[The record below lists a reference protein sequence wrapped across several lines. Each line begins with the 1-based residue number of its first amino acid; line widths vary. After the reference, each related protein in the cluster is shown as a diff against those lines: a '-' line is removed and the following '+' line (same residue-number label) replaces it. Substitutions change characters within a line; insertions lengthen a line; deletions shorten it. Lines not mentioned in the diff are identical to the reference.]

1 MLGYHIRPAVI
12 TKSNFCQ
19 IKAHTTSTVSEM
31 SENQHNIGDM
41 TTFCRY
47 IRLILPWA
55 LYVRLLI
62 FGAALTWMWST
73 TRWSVSSPLN
83 SALLSAFFKS
93 CSKNSADFLGH
104 LPWQAP
110 HCLHYKK
117 RKQKFLRTGIIF
129 SCNLLHICGFQ
140 MATFT
145 KNCVSDWHST
155 GQLCVTHLLD
165 KPFLITVGP
174 R

>member
-1 MLGYHIRPAVI
+1 MIAV
-12 TKSNFCQ
+12 
-19 IKAHTTSTVSEM
+19 
-31 SENQHNIGDM
+31 
-41 TTFCRY
+41 CRY

-110 HCLHYKK
+110 HCLHY
-117 RKQKFLRTGIIF
+117 QKESKYIF
-129 SCNLLHICGFQ
+129 SEQTLHSVAFFLHRGGFQ
-140 MATFT
+140 TQHLP
-145 KNCVSDWHST
+145 KNCMSDWP
-155 GQLCVTHLLD
+155 QQVNLAYPIYLMN
-165 KPFLITVGP
+165 PFPWVGFKIG
-174 R
+174 RASCRERV